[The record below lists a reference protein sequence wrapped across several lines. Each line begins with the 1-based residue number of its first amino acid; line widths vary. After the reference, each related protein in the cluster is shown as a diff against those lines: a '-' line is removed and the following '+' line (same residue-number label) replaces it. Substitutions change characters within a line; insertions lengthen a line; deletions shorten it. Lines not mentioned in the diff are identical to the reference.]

1 MRQSSALLGVMAS
14 SLLVAGVVFVGT
26 PVSPPARFVEG
37 TAGSA
42 ARGTNQR
49 IRLCGMPELKA
60 ADIEL
65 IERFADAEYRKLGK
79 AAPAAIGPIQVAFH
93 IVYVD
98 FGFGFTLGQLTQTDA
113 QNQIDALNAAYA
125 STGISFNLAS
135 VSITNNED
143 WFFHTMGSVD
153 ERNMKLALG
162 ADSNK
167 FLNIY
172 TTGISQFGVLGY
184 ATSPWN
190 QRRNPEIDGVVI
202 GFDTVPG
209 GLAPY
214 DEGDTAVHEV
224 GHWCGLHH
232 TFQGGCTRR
241 NDAVTDTPAEAAAF
255 FGCTFTQPDTCPA
268 SGLDPIFNYMDYSD
282 DACLVEFTPGQTA
295 RMTKMLTTFRKGL

>member
-14 SLLVAGVVFVGT
+14 TMFVAGAVFIGT
-26 PVSPPARFVEG
+26 PTTPPARFLAAAHG
-37 TAGSA
+37 GA
-42 ARGTNQR
+42 ARGLNHR
-49 IRLCGMPELKA
+49 PRLCGMPELKA
-60 ADIEL
+60 ADVEL
-65 IERFADAEYRKLGK
+65 IERFVDAEYRKLGK

-98 FGFGFTLGQLTQTDA
+98 FGFGFTLGQLTLTDA
-113 QNQIDALNAAYA
+113 QNQVDVLNAAYA

-135 VSITNNED
+135 TSITNNED
-143 WFFHTMGSVD
+143 WFFHTPGSAD

-162 ADSNK
+162 ADSSK

-172 TTGISQFGVLGY
+172 TTGLSNIGLLGY
-184 ATSPWN
+184 ASLPWN
-190 QRRNPEIDGVVI
+190 LRANPELDGVVI
-202 GFDTVPG
+202 SFDSVPN

-224 GHWCGLHH
+224 GHWCGLYH

-241 NDAVTDTPAEAAAF
+241 NDAVSDTPAEAAAF
-255 FGCTFTQPDTCPA
+255 FGCTFTQPDTCPS

-282 DACLVEFTPGQTA
+282 DACLTQFTAGQAA
-295 RMTKMLTTFRKGL
+295 RMTKMLTMFRKGL